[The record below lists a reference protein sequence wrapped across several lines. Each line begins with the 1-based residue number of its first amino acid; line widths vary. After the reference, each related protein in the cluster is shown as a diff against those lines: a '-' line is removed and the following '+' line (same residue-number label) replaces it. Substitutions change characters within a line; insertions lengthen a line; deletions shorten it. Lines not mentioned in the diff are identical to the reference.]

1 MSPNPNPLE
10 RQYLGADELDGWRHR
25 LYVVI
30 FESDTV
36 WGRAF
41 DVALIGTILLS
52 VLAVMLESVAPIRAE
67 YGSLLY
73 AAEWGFTLLFTVE
86 YVLRLVCVG
95 RPARYAFSFFG
106 LVDLIAV
113 VPTYF
118 SILIPE
124 AQFLLVIRLLRILR
138 VFRVLKLVHYM
149 SEADVLLAALRA
161 SRRKITIFLF
171 AVGSLVV
178 ILGSMMYMIEGA
190 GNGFTSIPVGIYWAV
205 VTLTTVGYGDISPQT
220 APGQTLAAIIMIIGY
235 AIIAVPTGIFAAEM
249 SRTVPT
255 RPGGDEGES
264 EGTPSGG
271 PRGDG
276 LREGRAGR
284 ARSPSAECPSCGVPG
299 HPPDA
304 LFCRRCGTELG
315 PF

>member
-1 MSPNPNPLE
+1 MTPSPNPLE
-10 RQYLGADELDGWRHR
+10 RQYLGADRLSGWRYR

-30 FESDTV
+30 FESDTA

-41 DVALIGTILLS
+41 DVALIGVILLS
-52 VLAVMLESVAPIRAE
+52 VVAVMLESVAPIRAE
-67 YGSLLY
+67 HGRLLY
-73 AAEWGFTLLFTVE
+73 AAEWGFTVLFTVE

-106 LVDLIAV
+106 LVDLLAV

-118 SILIPE
+118 SVLVPE

-138 VFRVLKLVHYM
+138 VFRVLKLVHYV

-178 ILGSMMYMIEGA
+178 ILGSLMYLIEGA

-220 APGQTLAAIIMIIGY
+220 APGQALAAVIMIIGY
-235 AIIAVPTGIFAAEM
+235 AIIAIPTGIFAAEM
-249 SRTVPT
+249 SRSEMRTT
-255 RPGGDEGES
+255 RSGERGGKGPEGS
-264 EGTPSGG
+264 PDSGATRRVLAACPVCG
-271 PRGDG
+271 
-276 LREGRAGR
+276 
-284 ARSPSAECPSCGVPG
+284 AED
-299 HPPDA
+299 HPDDA
-304 LFCRRCGTELG
+304 AYCRRCGTELVTRLSG
-315 PF
+315 S

>member
-1 MSPNPNPLE
+1 
-10 RQYLGADELDGWRHR
+10 
-25 LYVVI
+25 
-30 FESDTV
+30 
-36 WGRAF
+36 
-41 DVALIGTILLS
+41 LIGTILLS

-67 YGSLLY
+67 WGPTLY
-73 AAEWGFTLLFTVE
+73 AAEWGFTILFTVE
-86 YVLRLVCVG
+86 YVLRLICVG

-106 LVDLIAV
+106 LVDLLAV

-118 SILIPE
+118 SVLIPE
-124 AQFLLVIRLLRILR
+124 AQFLMVIRLLRILR
-138 VFRVLKLVHYM
+138 VFRVLKLVHYV

-178 ILGSMMYMIEGA
+178 ILGSLMYLLEGA
-190 GNGFTSIPVGIYWAV
+190 DNGFTSIPTGIYWAI

-220 APGQTLAAIIMIIGY
+220 PAGQALSALIMIIGY

-249 SRTVPT
+249 SRSGARQPGRSETTGGRPRAVP
-255 RPGGDEGES
+255 
-264 EGTPSGG
+264 
-271 PRGDG
+271 
-276 LREGRAGR
+276 
-284 ARSPSAECPSCGVPG
+284 CPSCGIDG

-315 PF
+315 TV